1 MLEAD
6 FLKGILF
13 ANDSPKTSKIC
24 MQIFR
29 CGWQNEAIER
39 SVCKQRAGIIMKRE
53 VMHVS
58 SRRTLLKDAM
68 ASLETFAMLP
78 QLCGFLV
85 NPGPVIK
92 IASWGVN
99 NWTVRICNKINEDS
113 EKGE

>member
-1 MLEAD
+1 
-6 FLKGILF
+6 
-13 ANDSPKTSKIC
+13 
-24 MQIFR
+24 
-29 CGWQNEAIER
+29 
-39 SVCKQRAGIIMKRE
+39 MKRE